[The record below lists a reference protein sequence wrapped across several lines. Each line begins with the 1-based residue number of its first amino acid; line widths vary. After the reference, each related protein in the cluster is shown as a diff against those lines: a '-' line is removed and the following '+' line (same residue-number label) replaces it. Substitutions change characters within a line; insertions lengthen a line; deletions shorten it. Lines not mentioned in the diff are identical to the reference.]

1 MDTVDVAN
9 KPAKAA
15 KNVSKLRELVEDFE
29 ERIADGLTGG
39 YYDLG
44 TRLYLNTIAMGVGLH
59 NTTYDPNTFPAI
71 VYHLDG
77 GRLTVII
84 FEDGHLSVI
93 DADSADAV
101 QEAITITTERI
112 ADLGMYQGDA
122 PGDGEITIVDI
133 DA

>member
-1 MDTVDVAN
+1 MDVTDVEN
-9 KPAKAA
+9 GPAKAA
-15 KNVSKLRELVEDFE
+15 RNVSKLRKLVEDFE

-44 TRLYLNTIAMGVGLH
+44 THLYLSTIAMGVGLD
-59 NTTYDPNTFPAI
+59 NTNYDPNTFPAI
-71 VYHLDG
+71 VYHLEG
-77 GRLTVII
+77 GRPTVII

-101 QEAITITTERI
+101 QEAITITTERM

-133 DA
+133 DT